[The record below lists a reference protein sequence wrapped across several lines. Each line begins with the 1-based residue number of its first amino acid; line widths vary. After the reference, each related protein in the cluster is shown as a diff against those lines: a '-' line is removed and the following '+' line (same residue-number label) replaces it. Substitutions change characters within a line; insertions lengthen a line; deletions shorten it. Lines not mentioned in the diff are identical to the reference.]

1 MGPAPLRA
9 LRLPRRGTG
18 GGETPAGRNPR
29 RRKPPPEANPPPN
42 SRSGGAARDHRGEQ
56 AGERPRRRVEAR
68 PPGPGGPGAGA
79 GGPEPKRGSAGR
91 PPAGGATG
99 PGPHKG
105 AGDRCPGVRKRARP
119 HLAGPGR
126 IPKIVC
132 GTLAARKRSA
142 EGWGG
147 CAPTVGP
154 AGPGPNAAPVSGHD
168 GRTGEAGEE
177 RGPGEGPRRTRIRA
191 AWRPGDLSR
200 RARGPGG
207 LAALPRG
214 RQSPRTAR
222 RGQERAGRTVHA
234 ALTMRASEGRRRSR
248 RAVPR
253 SAVGGPGCTA
263 ENLPKCHGPLP
274 GPPLLDNRTLF
285 HQYF

>member
-1 MGPAPLRA
+1 MP
-9 LRLPRRGTG
+9 
-18 GGETPAGRNPR
+18 
-29 RRKPPPEANPPPN
+29 
-42 SRSGGAARDHRGEQ
+42 
-56 AGERPRRRVEAR
+56 
-68 PPGPGGPGAGA
+68 
-79 GGPEPKRGSAGR
+79 GSAGR
-91 PPAGGATG
+91 PPPEGQRDPA
-99 PGPHKG
+99 PQRG
-105 AGDRCPGVRKRARP
+105 AGDRCPGVRKRDRP
-119 HLAGPGR
+119 QAGPGR
-126 IPKIVC
+126 IPQIVC

-154 AGPGPNAAPVSGHD
+154 DGPGPNAAPVSGHA

-234 ALTMRASEGRRRSR
+234 ALTMRATEGRRRSR

>member
-1 MGPAPLRA
+1 MTTQERGSLYPVKGPSGGAALALDRVEYPLESRQAAPD
-9 LRLPRRGTG
+9 GTG
-18 GGETPAGRNPR
+18 PPASLAPPPEGDGRGRNPR
-29 RRKPPPEANPPPN
+29 REEPPPEANPPPN

-56 AGERPRRRVEAR
+56 AWERPRRRVEAR

-79 GGPEPKRGSAGR
+79 RGPEPKRGSAGR
-91 PPAGGATG
+91 PPPEGQRDPA
-99 PGPHKG
+99 PQRG

-126 IPKIVC
+126 IPQIVC

-154 AGPGPNAAPVSGHD
+154 DGPGPNAAPVSGHD

-214 RQSPRTAR
+214 CQSPRTAR
-222 RGQERAGRTVHA
+222 RGQERTGRTVHA

-248 RAVPR
+248 R
-253 SAVGGPGCTA
+253 TF
-263 ENLPKCHGPLP
+263 P
-274 GPPLLDNRTLF
+274 GPP
-285 HQYF
+285 

>member
-1 MGPAPLRA
+1 MGPAPCEPCASPGGGREGEKPPPGGTPA
-9 LRLPRRGTG
+9 GGKPPPEAKPAAKQQERGSSPRPQRGTG
-18 GGETPAGRNPR
+18 GGMPPAAGGGAPPWPR
-29 RRKPPPEANPPPN
+29 G
-42 SRSGGAARDHRGEQ
+42 SGGRGQ
-56 AGERPRRRVEAR
+56 
-68 PPGPGGPGAGA
+68 GGRALP
-79 GGPEPKRGSAGR
+79 GSAGR
-91 PPAGGATG
+91 PPPEGQRAT
-99 PGPHKG
+99 PPQG

-119 HLAGPGR
+119 LLAGPGR
-126 IPKIVC
+126 IPQIVC

-154 AGPGPNAAPVSGHD
+154 DGPGPNAAPVSGHA

-214 RQSPRTAR
+214 CQSPRTAR
-222 RGQERAGRTVHA
+222 RGQERTGRTVHA
-234 ALTMRASEGRRRSR
+234 ALTMRATEGRRRSR
-248 RAVPR
+248 R
-253 SAVGGPGCTA
+253 TF
-263 ENLPKCHGPLP
+263 P
-274 GPPLLDNRTLF
+274 GPP
-285 HQYF
+285 